1 VKLLIVESPGK
12 IKKLRSFLGEGWNVM
27 ASIGHVRDL
36 PKKELGVRIG
46 TDKVALTYVNSAE
59 KQRTIDQLKRAAD
72 AAEEVYLAMDM
83 DREGEAIAW
92 HVGILLEEPNWP
104 KIKRVAFTEITRKAL
119 LDALNHPRRVDSNLV
134 NAQQARRAVDR
145 LVGFKVSPIVWATR
159 NAGSSAGRVQSV
171 AVRLVVERE
180 REIRDFKP
188 HEYWKIKARLFPEGQ
203 NDSAFWAELQKL
215 DGKEVVSKI
224 ETEQAEK
231 QVVIPSKADAD
242 QLVARFQDGTW
253 TVVDLAKKTQEKS
266 PFAPFITSTL
276 QQAASVKLKW
286 GAQKTMQVAQA
297 LYEKHG
303 AITYMRTDSPA
314 ISDEAVAMA
323 RDFIGKHFPPEYLP
337 EKPHVFKAKAG
348 NAQEAHECIRP
359 TVVGHTPKTMT
370 GLNADESKLYRLIW
384 TQFVACQMASAKY
397 HVTTIDIENGRGL
410 FRARGR
416 QVLFDGW
423 TKLTGTGSQTTKD
436 KEGGDSD
443 DEDQDSAVLPDVAQ
457 GQQLALQ
464 ELKPSQHKT
473 QAPNRYTEATLIRA
487 LEEMGIG
494 RPSTYAAIMENI
506 RRRGYIREQKRV
518 FHAEKVGE
526 TLIDLLMRHF
536 RDTWMEYQFT
546 ARMEEDLDKVAEG
559 QMNWHALVIRFN
571 TQLDEVARHF
581 PRREAN
587 GAKADAPPPEPTDEK
602 CGKCGK
608 PMVIRTGRHG
618 RFMSCTGFPTCRNA
632 QPLPEDRGPAC
643 ERCGKPT
650 ARRTGSHGAFWGCS
664 GYPECRFVKDIAPA
678 ADAVHP
684 SQPDAGEAAPA
695 PPAASTAPKHP
706 RKKKS
711 EPSVGGAAQETQEST
726 ARDTCQAS
734 PVEPADLVDG
744 N

>member
-1 VKLLIVESPGK
+1 MKLLIVESPGK

>member
-1 VKLLIVESPGK
+1 MKLLIVESPGK
-12 IKKLRSFLGEGWNVM
+12 IKKLRSFLGAGWNVM

-36 PKKELGVRIG
+36 PKRELGVRIG
-46 TDKVALTYVNSAE
+46 ADKVALSYVNSAE
-59 KQRTIDQLKRAAD
+59 KQRTIDQLRRTAD
-72 AAEEVYLAMDM
+72 GADEVYLAMDM

-92 HVGILLEEPNWP
+92 HVGLLLEEPNWP
-104 KIKRVAFTEITRKAL
+104 KIKRVTFTEITKKAL
-119 LDALNHPRRVDSNLV
+119 LDALSRPRRVDTHLV

-188 HEYWKIKARLFPEGQ
+188 HEYWKIKARLFPEGRS
-203 NDSAFWAELQKL
+203 DSAFWAELQTL
-215 DGKEVVSKI
+215 DGKDVVSKI
-224 ETEQAEK
+224 EAEEAGK
-231 QVVIPSKADAD
+231 QVVIPSRADAD
-242 QLVARFQDGTW
+242 QWVAQFQNGTW
-253 TVVDLAKKTQEKS
+253 TVVSLAKKTQEKA
-266 PFAPFITSTL
+266 PFAPYITSTL

-303 AITYMRTDSPA
+303 AITYMRTDSPT
-314 ISDEAVAMA
+314 ISTEAVAMA
-323 RDFIGKHFPPEYLP
+323 RDFIGQHFPPEYLP
-337 EKPHVFKAKAG
+337 EKPHVFRAKAV

-359 TVVGHTPKTMT
+359 TVVDHTPKTMT
-370 GLNADESKLYRLIW
+370 ELSADESKLYRLIW

-443 DEDQDSAVLPDVAQ
+443 DEDQDSGLLPDVAQ
-457 GQQLALQ
+457 GQPLGLQ

-473 QAPNRYTEATLIRA
+473 QAPNRYTEATLIRSM
-487 LEEMGIG
+487 EKMGIG

-518 FHAEKVGE
+518 FHAEPVGE
-526 TLIDLLMRHF
+526 TLIGLLMRHF

-546 ARMEEDLDKVAEG
+546 ARMEEDLDKVADG

-581 PRREAN
+581 PQREPN
-587 GAKADAPPPEPTDEK
+587 EAKAEAPPPEPTDEK
-602 CGKCGK
+602 CETCGK

-643 ERCGKPT
+643 EKCGKPT
-650 ARRTGSHGAFWGCS
+650 ARRTGSRGAFWGCT
-664 GYPECRFVKDIAPA
+664 GYPECRFIKDMTPVAEGAPT
-678 ADAVHP
+678 
-684 SQPDAGEAAPA
+684 SQPDAGEAAAA
-695 PPAASTAPKHP
+695 PPAAPVATPAKSKRTP
-706 RKKKS
+706 KKKDA
-711 EPSVGGAAQETQEST
+711 PSV
-726 ARDTCQAS
+726 
-734 PVEPADLVDG
+734 DG
-744 N
+744 SSEA